1 MNNSWTEIL
10 KSFFSNLQTILIVGL
25 VVIILLMRQCDGEKP
40 VIKTIVE
47 TKETVKW
54 DTIKIPEITY
64 VPKWKTK
71 IVRVTDTIPNDID
84 TMEILKDY
92 YAKYFYTDTLDIDSI
107 GNIVINDTITQNKI
121 FARKPKVNIQIPT
134 ITKEIVITKVISER
148 EFYYGVGLQGST
160 DQLNYL
166 GGEFLYRTKKKNAYG
181 VSLGINQDFSPIIGG
196 KVYWKIGE

>member
-25 VVIILLMRQCDGEKP
+25 VVIILLMRQCDGKKP

>member
-1 MNNSWTEIL
+1 MNNSWSEIL
-10 KSFFSNLQTILIVGL
+10 KSFFSNLQSILIVGL
-25 VVIILLMRQCDGEKP
+25 VLIILLMRECDGEKP
-40 VIKTIVE
+40 VVKTIIE

-64 VPKWKTK
+64 VPKWQTK
-71 IVRVTDTIPNDID
+71 IVRVTDTIPQDID

-92 YAKYFYTDTLDIDSI
+92 YVKYFYSDTLDIDTI

-121 FARKPKVNIQIPT
+121 FARKPKVNIQIPVVTKEIT
-134 ITKEIVITKVISER
+134 ITKIINER

>member
-25 VVIILLMRQCDGEKP
+25 VIIILLMRQCDGEKP

-71 IVRVTDTIPNDID
+71 IVRVTDTIPKDID

-134 ITKEIVITKVISER
+134 ITKEIVITKVINER

>member
-25 VVIILLMRQCDGEKP
+25 VVIILLMRQCDGKKP

-71 IVRVTDTIPNDID
+71 IVKVTDTIPKDID

>member
-25 VVIILLMRQCDGEKP
+25 VVIILLMRQCDGKKP

-54 DTIKIPEITY
+54 DTIKVPEITY

>member
-25 VVIILLMRQCDGEKP
+25 VVIILLMRQCDGKKP

-71 IVRVTDTIPNDID
+71 IVRVTDTIPKDID

>member
-25 VVIILLMRQCDGEKP
+25 VVIILLMRQCDGKKP

-71 IVRVTDTIPNDID
+71 IVCGTW
-84 TMEILKDY
+84 
-92 YAKYFYTDTLDIDSI
+92 
-107 GNIVINDTITQNKI
+107 
-121 FARKPKVNIQIPT
+121 
-134 ITKEIVITKVISER
+134 
-148 EFYYGVGLQGST
+148 
-160 DQLNYL
+160 
-166 GGEFLYRTKKKNAYG
+166 KKMPP
-181 VSLGINQDFSPIIGG
+181 S
-196 KVYWKIGE
+196 

>member
-10 KSFFSNLQTILIVGL
+10 KSFFNNLQTILIVGL

-40 VIKTIVE
+40 VVKTIVE
-47 TKETVKW
+47 TKETVRW
-54 DTIKIPEITY
+54 DTVRVPEVTY
-64 VPKWKTK
+64 VPKWQTK
-71 IVRVTDTIPNDID
+71 IVRVTDTIPQDID

-92 YAKYFYTDTLDIDSI
+92 YVKYFYSDTLDIDSI

-134 ITKEIVITKVISER
+134 ITKEIVITKIINER

>member
-1 MNNSWTEIL
+1 MNNSWSEIL
-10 KSFFSNLQTILIVGL
+10 KSFFSNLQSILIVGL
-25 VVIILLMRQCDGEKP
+25 VLIILLMRECDGEKP
-40 VIKTIVE
+40 VVKTIIE

-64 VPKWKTK
+64 VPKWQTK
-71 IVRVTDTIPNDID
+71 IVRVTDTIPQDID

-92 YAKYFYTDTLDIDSI
+92 YAKYFYSDTLNIDTI

-121 FARKPKVNIQIPT
+121 FARKPKVNIQIPVVTKEIT
-134 ITKEIVITKVISER
+134 ITKIINER

>member
-25 VVIILLMRQCDGEKP
+25 VVIILLMRQCDGKKP

-71 IVRVTDTIPNDID
+71 IVRVTDTIPKDID

-134 ITKEIVITKVISER
+134 ITKEIVITKVINER

>member
-1 MNNSWTEIL
+1 MNNSWSEIL
-10 KSFFSNLQTILIVGL
+10 KSFFSNLQSILIVGL
-25 VVIILLMRQCDGEKP
+25 VLIILLMRECDGEKP
-40 VIKTIVE
+40 VVKTIIE

-64 VPKWKTK
+64 VPKWQTK
-71 IVRVTDTIPNDID
+71 IVRVTDTIPQDID

-92 YAKYFYTDTLDIDSI
+92 YAKYFYSDTLDIDTI

-121 FARKPKVNIQIPT
+121 FARKPKVNIQIPVVTKEIT
-134 ITKEIVITKVISER
+134 ITKIINER

>member
-10 KSFFSNLQTILIVGL
+10 KSFFNNLQTILIVGL

-40 VIKTIVE
+40 VVKTIVE
-47 TKETVKW
+47 TKETVRW
-54 DTIKIPEITY
+54 DTVRIPEVTY
-64 VPKWKTK
+64 VPKWQTK
-71 IVRVTDTIPNDID
+71 IVRVTDTIPQDID

-92 YAKYFYTDTLDIDSI
+92 YAKYFYSDTLDIDSI

-134 ITKEIVITKVISER
+134 ITKEIVITKIINER

>member
-10 KSFFSNLQTILIVGL
+10 KSFFNNLQTILIVGL

-40 VIKTIVE
+40 VVKTIVE
-47 TKETVKW
+47 TKETVRW
-54 DTIKIPEITY
+54 DTVRIPEVTY
-64 VPKWKTK
+64 VPKWQTK
-71 IVRVTDTIPNDID
+71 IVRVTDTIPQDID

-92 YAKYFYTDTLDIDSI
+92 YAKYFYSDTLDINSI

-134 ITKEIVITKVISER
+134 ITKEIVITKVINER

>member
-25 VVIILLMRQCDGEKP
+25 VVIILLMRQCDGKKP

-54 DTIKIPEITY
+54 DTIKVPEITY

-71 IVRVTDTIPNDID
+71 IVRVTDTIPKDID

>member
-71 IVRVTDTIPNDID
+71 IVRVTDTIPKDID

>member
-40 VIKTIVE
+40 IIKTIVE

-54 DTIKIPEITY
+54 DTVKIPEITY

-71 IVRVTDTIPNDID
+71 IVRVTDTIPKDID

-134 ITKEIVITKVISER
+134 ITKEIVITKVINER

>member
-25 VVIILLMRQCDGEKP
+25 VIIILLMKQCDGEKP

-71 IVRVTDTIPNDID
+71 IVRVTDTIPKDID

-134 ITKEIVITKVISER
+134 ITKEIVITKVINER